1 MEIRALGPDG
11 MILPRQKTWEPD
23 EMEEDEI
30 LRDFPGEV
38 GHSLELELAPESP
51 VGLVRTQTA
60 PRPEFLPRAPGR
72 CDRRAACPSCARA
85 PCDHACG
92 LSLSPQRPVLQHPP
106 GVLQFSSVLTLC
118 TRG

>member
-1 MEIRALGPDG
+1 MEIRAVGPDG
-11 MILPRQKTWEPD
+11 MILPRQKTWGPD

-60 PRPEFLPRAPGR
+60 GPCTQSFCPEPRGDVTDEPRVRPAPEHPVTTHAGFHFPRSGQSSST
-72 CDRRAACPSCARA
+72 RRVSY
-85 PCDHACG
+85 
-92 LSLSPQRPVLQHPP
+92 
-106 GVLQFSSVLTLC
+106 SSV
-118 TRG
+118 RF